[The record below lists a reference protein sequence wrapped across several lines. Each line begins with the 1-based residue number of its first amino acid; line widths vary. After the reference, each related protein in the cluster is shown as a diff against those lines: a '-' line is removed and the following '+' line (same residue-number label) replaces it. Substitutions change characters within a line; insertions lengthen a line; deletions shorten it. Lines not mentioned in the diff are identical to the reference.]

1 MNDNSICI
9 GEKPFL
15 NYVTGIV
22 LQFTLNEEE
31 RVVVKARGKHIA
43 RAVDV
48 AEAALK
54 RFLAGKIAVHD
65 VRIDSEEA
73 LSREGER
80 VRVSVL
86 EITLVRTPSAA

>member
-1 MNDNSICI
+1 MEDNSICI

-31 RVVVKARGKHIA
+31 RVIVKARGNHIA

-48 AEAALK
+48 AEAAVK
-54 RFLAGKIAVHD
+54 RFLHGKVRVHD
-65 VRIDSEEA
+65 VRIDSDEA
-73 LSREGER
+73 RSRDGEL
-80 VRVSVL
+80 VRVSVM
-86 EITLVRTPSAA
+86 EITLVRAHA